1 MEMSRLKDILIASLA
16 AVSFGVLLYIVFDY
30 GFGYGFGAGVAAAS
44 EACGEQVVQLT
55 ASAGGSVDV
64 IKQLVST
71 ICYGGN

>member
-1 MEMSRLKDILIASLA
+1 MRIKDILIASLA

-30 GFGYGFGAGVAAAS
+30 GFGAGVTAAS